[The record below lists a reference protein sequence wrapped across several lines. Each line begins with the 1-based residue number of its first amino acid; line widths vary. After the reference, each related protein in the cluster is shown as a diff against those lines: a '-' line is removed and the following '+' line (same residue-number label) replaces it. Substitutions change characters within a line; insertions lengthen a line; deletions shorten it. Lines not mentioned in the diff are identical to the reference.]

1 MAVLSWLC
9 QLRGLH
15 EQDNDNQA
23 GLRLAAYMQNNS
35 AKNGSRRKVSKA
47 SEVAW
52 QWKSVF
58 NKGCDE
64 LHKKFGEATM
74 TRIYTPEEKRRLDKI
89 KAAAQKV
96 KQGRVKVYSKEEK
109 KLFDSL
115 KQVCANVVIDKANC
129 VRRRANEID
138 EQNYIKQ
145 MQE

>member
-1 MAVLSWLC
+1 MSALSWLC

-15 EQDNDNQA
+15 EQDNDNKA

-96 KQGRVKVYSKEEK
+96 KVRKAC
-109 KLFDSL
+109 KLRD
-115 KQVCANVVIDKANC
+115 
-129 VRRRANEID
+129 RANAID
-138 EQNYIKQ
+138 EKNYIKQ
-145 MQE
+145 MSEVLN

>member
-1 MAVLSWLC
+1 MSALSWLC

-96 KQGRVKVYSKEEK
+96 KVRKAC
-109 KLFDSL
+109 KLRD
-115 KQVCANVVIDKANC
+115 
-129 VRRRANEID
+129 RANAID
-138 EQNYIKQ
+138 EKNYIRQ
-145 MQE
+145 MSEVLN

>member
-1 MAVLSWLC
+1 MPALSWLC
-9 QLRGLH
+9 QLSGLH

-89 KAAAQKV
+89 KAASQKV
-96 KQGRVKVYSKEEK
+96 KVRKAC
-109 KLFDSL
+109 KLRD
-115 KQVCANVVIDKANC
+115 QANA
-129 VRRRANEID
+129 ID
-138 EQNYIKQ
+138 EKNYIRQ
-145 MQE
+145 MSEVLN